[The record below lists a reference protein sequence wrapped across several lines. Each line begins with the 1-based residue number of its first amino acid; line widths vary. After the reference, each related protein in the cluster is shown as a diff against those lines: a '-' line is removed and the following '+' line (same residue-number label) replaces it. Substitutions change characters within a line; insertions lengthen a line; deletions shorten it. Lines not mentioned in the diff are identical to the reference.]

1 MKQLALATTTRDEAV
16 ARRIAKWQNKFID
29 ALGKTPSVTHAC
41 LAAGINRTRA
51 YEHRKKNPEFAA
63 RWEDALGRSIDDL
76 EAKAFQL
83 ALNGE
88 DHVAANLI
96 TWLLRCHRPEVYRE
110 RSEVAVAGGIIFLPT
125 KQKGDE

>member
-1 MKQLALATTTRDEAV
+1 MKQLARTTTRDAAV
-16 ARRIAKWQNKFID
+16 ARRVARWQDKFIA
-29 ALGKTPSVTHAC
+29 ALSKVPSVKYAC
-41 LAAGINRTRA
+41 GIAGINRTRA

-63 RWEDALGRSIDDL
+63 RWEDALGHSIDDL

-96 TWLLRCHRPEVYRE
+96 TWLLRSHKPETYRE